1 MQKET
6 KTPPKRAML
15 FCSAYQ
21 QVFGHFPTIPDHFG
35 RLPKISEDYQRC
47 PESTEVFQGEIR
59 KIQYKLVKLK
69 KFPEMFLDGCHA
81 GLL

>member
-35 RLPKISEDYQRC
+35 KLPKISEDYRRC
-47 PESTEVFQGEIR
+47 PETTEVFQGEIR
-59 KIQYKLVKLK
+59 KIQCKLVKLK
-69 KFPEMFLDGCHA
+69 KFPQMFLDGCHA

>member
-15 FCSAYQ
+15 FCSVCQ

-35 RLPKISEDYQRC
+35 RLPKISEDYRRC
-47 PESTEVFQGEIR
+47 PETTEVFQGEIR
-59 KIQYKLVKLK
+59 KIQCKLE
-69 KFPEMFLDGCHA
+69 KFPQMFLDGCHA